1 MFMGSH
7 SFFLDF
13 FCETKKNNSQRKSML
28 FGGRVENLS
37 SPTIS
42 QIEQNL
48 EFYFIYKDWS
58 RVQKYIFF
66 TNLVK

>member
-1 MFMGSH
+1 MGSH

-13 FCETKKNNSQRKSML
+13 FVKQKKNNSQRKSRL
-28 FGGRVENLS
+28 FGGCVENLS